1 MSPSPF
7 SFLVPCLLLIR
18 QDACS
23 QSIRVSRQQPYR
35 SVVSTAAKILDI
47 EKPDPES
54 YTPKPLLR
62 PIGVPDPP
70 KPGENSGIDPR
81 TWREKRADVFNYE
94 KHLIRRE
101 QLNKK
106 VAKPYFQDWS
116 RTNYHRGKTFI
127 APSRMFRAEKSL
139 YFPNMVGATLASPRI
154 PSDTTPVLRDRISI
168 VSVYTSRW
176 AELQTH
182 DFVQEKSHPELTKLI
197 AQDEGQG
204 GPLQRLELNV
214 EDNWLKGM
222 IVRTFMGKVRK
233 ERRERD
239 WGRYFLVR
247 KGVTDEMRQAM
258 AIVNAKSGYVYLVDW
273 LCRIRWAGSANAHAG
288 EKEALFMASK
298 RLLDTWRREKEEGK
312 EVVVDPKA
320 ATNLKDRG

>member
-1 MSPSPF
+1 M
-7 SFLVPCLLLIR
+7 
-18 QDACS
+18 
-23 QSIRVSRQQPYR
+23 
-35 SVVSTAAKILDI
+35 
-47 EKPDPES
+47 
-54 YTPKPLLR
+54 LR
-62 PIGVPDPP
+62 
-70 KPGENSGIDPR
+70 
-81 TWREKRADVFNYE
+81 
-94 KHLIRRE
+94 
-101 QLNKK
+101 NKQA
-106 VAKPYFQDWS
+106 AKPYFQDWS

-154 PSDTTPVLRDRISI
+154 LSDTTPVLRDRISI

-222 IVRTFMGKVRK
+222 IVRTFMGRIRK

-239 WGRYFLVR
+239 WGRYFLIR
-247 KGVTDEMRQAM
+247 KGVTDEMREAM

-298 RLLDTWRREKEEGK
+298 RLLDAWGREKEEGK
-312 EVVVDPKA
+312 GVVVDPKA
-320 ATNLKDRG
+320 ATNLGQVIKG